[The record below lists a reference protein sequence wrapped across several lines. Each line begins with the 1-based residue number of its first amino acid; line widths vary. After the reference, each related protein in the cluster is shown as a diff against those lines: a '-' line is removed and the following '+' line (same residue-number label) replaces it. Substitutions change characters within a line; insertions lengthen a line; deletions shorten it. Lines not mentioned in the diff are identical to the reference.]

1 MRTRVALLAAA
12 GAVTLGGCADYG
24 YGSYSGMSL
33 GLGYGGGYG
42 GYYGYDYGYSPYGY
56 GYGYSP
62 FDYGGWSGDPYFG
75 WYGGGYYPG
84 SGIYVYDSYRRPH
97 RWNDQQRRYWTQRQQ
112 SVTTTATT
120 RNYQRPQFHENWSGF
135 NRHSDGNH
143 STTTNTT
150 SGDHRGWHH
159 GG

>member
-12 GAVTLGGCADYG
+12 GAASLGGCADYG
-24 YGSYSGMSL
+24 YGSYSGLSL

-42 GYYGYDYGYSPYGY
+42 GYYSPYDYGYGYSYSPF

-62 FDYGGWSGDPYFG
+62 FDYGGWYGDPYFG

-84 SGIYVYDSYRRPH
+84 TGIYVYDSYRRPH
-97 RWNDQQRRYWTQRQQ
+97 RWNDQQQRYWTQRQQ

-120 RNYQRPQFHENWSGF
+120 RNHERPQFRDNWSGF
-135 NRHSDGNH
+135 NRQSD
-143 STTTNTT
+143 STRTDRTTRTDNN
-150 SGDHRGWHH
+150 WHH
-159 GG
+159 QH

>member
-12 GAVTLGGCADYG
+12 AATLGGCADYG
-24 YGSYSGMSL
+24 YGSYSGLSL
-33 GLGYGGGYG
+33 GLGYGGGWG
-42 GYYGYDYGYSPYGY
+42 GYGGYDYGYNPYVY

-62 FDYGGWSGDPYFG
+62 FDYGGWYGDPYFG

-84 SGIYVYDSYRRPH
+84 TGIYVYDSYRHPH
-97 RWNDQQRRYWTQRQQ
+97 RWNDQQQRYWTRRQQ

-135 NRHSDGNH
+135 SRHSDGSR
-143 STTTNTT
+143 STTTDTT
-150 SGDHRGWHH
+150 SGDRHGWHH

>member
-1 MRTRVALLAAA
+1 MRTRLALLAAA
-12 GAVTLGGCADYG
+12 AATLGGCADYG
-24 YGSYSGMSL
+24 YGSYSGLSV

-42 GYYGYDYGYSPYGY
+42 GYYSPYDYGYGYSPL

-84 SGIYVYDSYRRPH
+84 TGVYVYDSYRRPH
-97 RWNDQQRRYWTQRQQ
+97 RWNDQQRRYWSQRQQ

-120 RNYQRPQFHENWSGF
+120 RNYQRPQFRENWSGF
-135 NRHSDGNH
+135 SHRSNDG
-143 STTTNTT
+143 STRTNST
-150 SGDHRGWHH
+150 STNNNWHH
-159 GG
+159 NH

>member
-1 MRTRVALLAAA
+1 M
-12 GAVTLGGCADYG
+12 LGGCADYG
-24 YGSYSGMSL
+24 YGSYSGLSL

-42 GYYGYDYGYSPYGY
+42 GYYGYDYGYSPFGY

-62 FDYGGWSGDPYFG
+62 FDYGGWYGEPYFG

-84 SGIYVYDSYRRPH
+84 TGIYVYDSYRRPH
-97 RWNDQQRRYWTQRQQ
+97 RWSDQQQRYWTQRQQ

-135 NRHSDGNH
+135 NRRGDTTRSTG
-143 STTTNTT
+143 TTTSTDYRRHH
-150 SGDHRGWHH
+150 SG
-159 GG
+159 